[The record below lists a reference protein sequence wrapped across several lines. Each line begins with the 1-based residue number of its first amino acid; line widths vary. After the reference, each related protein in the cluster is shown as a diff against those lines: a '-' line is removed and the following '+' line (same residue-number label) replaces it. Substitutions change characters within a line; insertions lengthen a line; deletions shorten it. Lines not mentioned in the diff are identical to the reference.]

1 MKVVSVVGAR
11 PQFVKAA
18 VVSRAIQACDDISEV
33 LVHTG
38 QHYDDNMS
46 RVFFDELQ
54 IPQPAYNLG
63 IGWGSHGAQTG
74 RMLESLERVLVEERP
89 DMVLVYGDTNSTLA
103 GALAAVKLHI
113 PVAHVEAGLRSF
125 NRRMPEEI
133 NRVLTD
139 HAADVLFAP
148 TEEAVGNLRR
158 EGIPDGRV
166 VLVGDVMY
174 DAALFYAEL
183 ARKRSHVLERLGLTS
198 KGYVLAT
205 VHRAEN
211 TDDPE
216 KLASIL
222 QGLAQ
227 VARTLPVVLPL
238 HPRTRAVLGIGESG
252 RVSGGVSGGVSGRVS
267 GRGSGGERTPDQ
279 ASDQA
284 SGQATAPAI
293 AQATAQTTDRAI
305 AALAALTVIEPVG
318 YLDMLQLES
327 NAKVIATD
335 SGGVQKEAFFFR
347 IPCVTLRTETEW
359 VETVELGWNVLVRE
373 LSPAE
378 VRRAILESTERE
390 GRPGEPYGDG
400 HAAQRIAQVLSGW
413 TASA

>member
-18 VVSRAIQACDDISEV
+18 VVSRAIQASADVSEV

-63 IGWGSHGAQTG
+63 IGSGSHGAQTG

-148 TEEAVGNLRR
+148 TQEAVNNLRR
-158 EGIPDGRV
+158 EGIRDGQV
-166 VLVGDVMY
+166 FLVGDVMY

-183 ARKRSHVLERLGLTS
+183 ARKKSRVLERLGLTS

-238 HPRTRAVLGIGESG
+238 HPRTRAVLGIGG
-252 RVSGGVSGGVSGRVS
+252 NGGVSGGVS
-267 GRGSGGERTPDQ
+267 GRGSGGERTPDK

-284 SGQATAPAI
+284 TGHATDQATDE
-293 AQATAQTTDRAI
+293 ATDPAI

-359 VETVELGWNVLVRE
+359 VETVDLGWNVLVRE

-378 VRRAILESTERE
+378 VSRAILESTERE
-390 GRPGEPYGDG
+390 GRPGDPYGDG
-400 HAAQRIAQVLSGW
+400 HAAQRIAEVVAGW
-413 TASA
+413 IAKG